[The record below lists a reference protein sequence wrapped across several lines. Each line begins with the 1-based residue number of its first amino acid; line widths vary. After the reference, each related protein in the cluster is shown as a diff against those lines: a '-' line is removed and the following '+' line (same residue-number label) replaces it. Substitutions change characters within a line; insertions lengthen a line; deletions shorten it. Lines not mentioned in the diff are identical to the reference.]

1 MCWNETISLNT
12 FIFTTGCLLFIA
24 YNHYYTKYKLPEFRN
39 PAIYLVIVSFTS
51 IQLVEYFL
59 WRSIKTNN
67 KNMNYFASIIG
78 WIFIYVIQP
87 AILLYIAPQK
97 YEMQR
102 NILATIYSTVFVA
115 VNLYKYLYS
124 PFIFQ
129 TGIRN
134 NGHLDWLWFY
144 LNGYERILAV
154 CYFACFIF
162 LFLQFP
168 IIISIIFAI
177 LFYLYAK
184 YEKVWGSLWCFLF
197 NGIMILLLIEL
208 LVVLPYK
215 EYRTIC

>member
-24 YNHYYTKYKLPEFRN
+24 YNHYYTKYKLSEFNN
-39 PAIYLVIVSFTS
+39 PIIYLLIFSFTS
-51 IQLVEYFL
+51 MQLIEYFM

-67 KNMNYFASIIG
+67 KNANYFASIAG
-78 WIFIYVIQP
+78 WILIYVIQP
-87 AILLYIAPQK
+87 AVLLYISPKK
-97 YEMQR
+97 YEMYR
-102 NILATIYSTVFVA
+102 NILAAIYIAVFVA

-129 TGIRN
+129 TGIGN
-134 NGHLDWLWFY
+134 NGHLDWEWYHLY
-144 LNGYERILAV
+144 GYENIFGL

-162 LFLQFP
+162 VFFQFP
-168 IIISIIFAI
+168 ITFSIIFAT
-177 LFYLYAK
+177 LFFLYAK
-184 YEKVWGSLWCFLF
+184 YKKVWGSLWCFIC
-197 NGIMILLLIEL
+197 NGVLLLLLIEL